1 MLCDAC
7 KLKEA
12 VIHRITIINGK
23 KHSVALCADCAKKSM
38 MAGNSLPSLMEML
51 FDFNAAASASDET
64 AVCRNCG
71 TSMDSFKKNGLL
83 GCSKCY
89 EYLNAELLPVIKRT
103 QNGHTQHIGRA
114 PKFSSGP
121 EVSITQLRNALNAAI
136 QREEYEQA
144 AILRDRIRELQEGE
158 SHGK

>member
-38 MAGNSLPSLMEML
+38 MAGNNLPSLMEML
-51 FDFNAAASASDET
+51 FDLNNAVSTSEET
-64 AVCRNCG
+64 IICKNCG
-71 TSMDSFKKNGLL
+71 TSLESFRKNGLL
-83 GCSKCY
+83 GCSQCY
-89 EYLNAELLPVIKRT
+89 EYLNAELLPVIRRA
-103 QNGHTQHIGRA
+103 QNGHTQHIGRT
-114 PKFSSGP
+114 PKLSYPSGNT
-121 EVSITQLRNALNAAI
+121 VSQLRNALNAAI
-136 QREEYEQA
+136 QNEEYEQA

-158 SHGK
+158 NNGK